1 MERMLEADMKAKI
14 EIDASQKE
22 VLYPVTKGMRDYL
35 HWFTPV
41 AKHCDVDVMTHC
53 MMETHKVEDEE
64 ADHDWILCGQRA
76 NCSATWDSLNFQQKM
91 KLEKKFGKTGK
102 QLHKALH
109 RLKKEIKTEFKK
121 AQKEEASNYEII
133 EEDYKDDVV
142 NIMTKWGCNENCTDS

>member
-1 MERMLEADMKAKI
+1 MRFTSIISLIATTQATWDIIVHNNKIEKTLHNIYHDGEEISNSTAFQGYMERMLEADMKAKI

-76 NCSATWDSLNFQQKM
+76 NCSATWDSLNF
-91 KLEKKFGKTGK
+91 E
-102 QLHKALH
+102 
-109 RLKKEIKTEFKK
+109 
-121 AQKEEASNYEII
+121 
-133 EEDYKDDVV
+133 
-142 NIMTKWGCNENCTDS
+142 